1 MGPPFQLTMNGY
13 FRKEGASEPLSG
25 YPVRNTLGLL
35 LLLASFCLISSYSGV
50 VRSGIELVYPGR
62 RFTGYA
68 VLGDDIVITDTLVAK
83 RYEECL
89 QELKVEIS
97 RQKSMISDSGAF
109 EFAKRFRVK
118 GGTVDFSQVS
128 IRTLSSFISPFGL
141 MMIHQKY
148 SIRRF

>member
-1 MGPPFQLTMNGY
+1 MWYAAELNW
-13 FRKEGASEPLSG
+13 S
-25 YPVRNTLGLL
+25 TLG
-35 LLLASFCLISSYSGV
+35 AV
-50 VRSGIELVYPGR
+50 
-62 RFTGYA
+62 FTGYA

-118 GGTVDFSQVS
+118 GGTVDLSQVS
-128 IRTLSSFISPFGL
+128 IRTKGGASSGYDMEFHHKEGRSRLPV
-141 MMIHQKY
+141 Y
-148 SIRRF
+148 SASSYI